1 MDYSTDLHTDGQSFP
16 SWIIYSFTLPGST
29 CLKPKWALDCFM
41 AIATIE
47 WCEPEVRALSDC
59 TFRQTTRQSWHKNGI
74 LSSGELKMCKEV
86 SDTVY
91 CFHLNTKHRIVIT
104 AWEGSMG
111 NEFRSVGSIEESSN
125 IYAIFLRSYVRQIKC
140 SDLKKLGG
148 T

>member
-1 MDYSTDLHTDGQSFP
+1 
-16 SWIIYSFTLPGST
+16 
-29 CLKPKWALDCFM
+29 
-41 AIATIE
+41 
-47 WCEPEVRALSDC
+47 
-59 TFRQTTRQSWHKNGI
+59 
-74 LSSGELKMCKEV
+74 MCKEV

-104 AWEGSMG
+104 AREGSMG